1 MKRTSSFTVPLRMT
15 LISLAICGLL
25 FPGVVTGI
33 AQLAMPVQANGSLIS
48 FHNTTIGSPLIAQEF
63 NYSGFFQPRNN
74 SASGLDPDI
83 TVQNASQQAER
94 IHNVTGIS
102 MGYLNEII
110 KEYTRYTLFF
120 FGTSYVNVLYLNLNL
135 VNQFPSI
142 YDKLRC
148 LGLDMGRATG

>member
-1 MKRTSSFTVPLRMT
+1 MKRSGTITVPLRIA

-63 NYSGFFQPRNN
+63 NYSGFFQPRND

-83 TVQNASQQAER
+83 TVQNASQQAMR

-102 MGYLNEII
+102 IAYLDGII
-110 KEYTRYTLFF
+110 KEYTRYSLFF
-120 FGTSYVNVLYLNLNL
+120 FGTTYVNVLYLNIKLAD
-135 VNQFPSI
+135 QFPSI
-142 YDKLRC
+142 YDKYVV
-148 LGLDMGRATG
+148 

>member
-1 MKRTSSFTVPLRMT
+1 MKRSGTITVPLRIA

-63 NYSGFFQPRNN
+63 NYSGFFQPRND

-83 TVQNASQQAER
+83 TVQNASQQAMR
-94 IHNVTGIS
+94 IHNVTGINIA
-102 MGYLNEII
+102 YLDGII
-110 KEYTRYTLFF
+110 KEYTRYSLFF
-120 FGTSYVNVLYLNLNL
+120 FGSTYVNVLYLNIKLAD
-135 VNQFPSI
+135 QFPSI
-142 YDKLRC
+142 YDKYVV
-148 LGLDMGRATG
+148 